1 MTTAATSSASLR
13 FFHGTAAAA
22 FAAFDPAYIAAGN
35 VGFHFGTRAAA
46 LDRIRFLR
54 EQKTSNAQFSL
65 LGKSENCARYRIL
78 ECALDIRNPLR
89 VEYIFGFSYGH
100 LFETVEDEARRQHRA
115 DLLREINALS
125 DEWMASDDD
134 PSLRRG
140 GSGHDAYNARLNRTF
155 VRLFQ
160 ALGYDGLVYANEIEA
175 AADNP
180 SSVALAKEDQSISNQ
195 PINNDSYVA
204 FAPEQI
210 TILSSEAVKCA
221 ARRAA

>member
-1 MTTAATSSASLR
+1 MTTAPTSSASLR

-54 EQKTSNAQFSL
+54 EQNPRGEFRL
-65 LGKSENCARYRIL
+65 L

-89 VEYIFGFSYGH
+89 VEDIFGFSYGH
-100 LFETVEDEARRQHRA
+100 LFETVEDEARRRHRA

-134 PSLRRG
+134 PILRRG

-175 AADNP
+175 AAGNL
-180 SSVALAKEDQSISNQ
+180 SSIALAKEDQPISNQ

-204 FAPEQI
+204 FAPAQI